1 MFVCPGVLSMA
12 VGKLIGEPNVRLIHL
27 TSDKVERF
35 LAFRRQGLNGDP
47 DGFRYAVADDDA
59 TGELGW
65 RERLQRD
72 FVVAAERDD
81 DLLGIGG
88 FSRLVGARLDH
99 KGLIWGMYVAPAARG
114 SGVADRVMAA
124 LMERARPRASAP
136 AHGDGRQRPSSRFLR
151 AARLQTVWSR
161 TGRGTSRGRLRGRG
175 ADVAATMKSRT
186 AGP

>member
-124 LMERARPRASAP
+124 LMERARGHVRQLQLTVMADNARARAFYER
-136 AHGDGRQRPSSRFLR
+136 HGFKLYGVEPDAVRREGAFADEALMW
-151 AARLQTVWSR
+151 RL
-161 TGRGTSRGRLRGRG
+161 L
-175 ADVAATMKSRT
+175 
-186 AGP
+186 